1 MWGLFEL
8 LKFSFSSIIWGILIT
23 LICLVLFFTLI
34 RGWYKNAVFTP
45 GSYIVGIMLFFL
57 LAFQSTMIVG
67 AIKIINISDYY
78 EKQISQLVNNNFPPN
93 QEISKQQSEQVIQ
106 WLINEYPI
114 LQHYIKDGEFTGY
127 EVQELPEAIGNEL
140 RSFMRGYILH
150 RLFWCLGFVIVGAI
164 LVITCFNKQKQV
176 YNQTQQGI
184 PKTFTRSEEIF

>member
-34 RGWYKNAVFTP
+34 RGWYKNAIFTP

-106 WLINEYPI
+106 RLINEYPI
-114 LQHYIKDGEFTGY
+114 LQHYIKNGEFTGY

-140 RSFMRGYILH
+140 RSLMRGYILH
-150 RLFWCLGFVIVGAI
+150 RLFWCLGFVIASAI
-164 LVITCFNKQKQV
+164 LVITCFNKQKQA
-176 YNQTQQGI
+176 YNQTQRGI
-184 PKTFTRSEEIF
+184 PKTFTRSEENF

>member
-176 YNQTQQGI
+176 YNQTQRGI